1 MTFPIPPRSKTRGG
15 AAYIDI
21 GSGAPLVLIHGVGL
35 RLEAWLP
42 QIAALCTDHRVIA
55 IDNRGHGLSDKLYDA
70 DVYHPWIMAEDAV
83 ALLDHLGLAEVNLAG
98 HSMGAMIAG
107 GMAATF
113 GKRVKRVALLNGV
126 YRRDDQARAAVI
138 ARADAIRAGEIDYD
152 GPLQRW
158 FDAGCQASGAYQLTK
173 TLLRQLDPKGYAT
186 AYSAFARGD
195 RTFADAWPTVAGP
208 ALFLTGEGDPNSTP
222 AMAREMAAAAPA
234 GAAEIIENHRHMV
247 NLTAPQTVNKL
258 LRDWLARAA

>member
-1 MTFPIPPRSKTRGG
+1 MTLPIPPRSKTRGG
-15 AAYIDI
+15 AAYVDI
-21 GSGAPLVLIHGVGL
+21 GSGEPLVLIHGVGL

-42 QIAALCTDHRVIA
+42 QIAALSADRRVIA
-55 IDNRGHGLSDKLYDA
+55 IDMPGHGESERLADDDA
-70 DVYHPWIMAEDAV
+70 PLETFV
-83 ALLDHLGLAEVNLAG
+83 AWCGTALDDLGLAEVNLAG

-113 GKRVKRVALLNGV
+113 GQRIKRVALLNGV

-158 FDAGCQASGAYQLTK
+158 FDASCQASEAYRLTK
-173 TLLRQLDPKGYAT
+173 TLLHQLDPKGYAT
-186 AYSAFARGD
+186 AYGAFARGD
-195 RTFADAWPTVAGP
+195 LAFADAWPTVAGP

-234 GAAEIIENHRHMV
+234 GTAEIIENHRHMV
-247 NLTAPQTVNKL
+247 NLTAAQTVNRL
-258 LRDWLARAA
+258 LRDWLARTV